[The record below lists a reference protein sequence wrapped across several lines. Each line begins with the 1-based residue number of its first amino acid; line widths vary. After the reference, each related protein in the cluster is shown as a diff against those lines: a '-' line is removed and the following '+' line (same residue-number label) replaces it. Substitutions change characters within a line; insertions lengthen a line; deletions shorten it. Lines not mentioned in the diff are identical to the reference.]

1 MKTFNSWKD
10 DHLKAHP
17 EDKNLSHNEL
27 YDKFNDYIKTCLKKT
42 EIPIKSCESEDV
54 SSPKASIA
62 ENNSNSDKDEYL
74 KKIESQLNEMNERQ
88 KKKSSQFRIIL
99 VSVVV
104 LFGGY
109 LFIQH
114 QNKKAKE
121 EELKEKE
128 RLENWRKVWEEILEP
143 KEQKI
148 R

>member
-1 MKTFNSWKD
+1 
-10 DHLKAHP
+10 
-17 EDKNLSHNEL
+17 
-27 YDKFNDYIKTCLKKT
+27 
-42 EIPIKSCESEDV
+42 
-54 SSPKASIA
+54 
-62 ENNSNSDKDEYL
+62 
-74 KKIESQLNEMNERQ
+74 MNERQ

-128 RLENWRKVWEEILEP
+128 RLENWRKGWEEILEQRN
-143 KEQKI
+143 KK
-148 R
+148 